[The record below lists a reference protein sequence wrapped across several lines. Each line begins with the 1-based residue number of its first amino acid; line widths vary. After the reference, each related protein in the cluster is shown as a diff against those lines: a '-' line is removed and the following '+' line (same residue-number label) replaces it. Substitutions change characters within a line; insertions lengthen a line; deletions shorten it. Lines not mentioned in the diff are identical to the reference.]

1 MTDDAADAV
10 ADDMECQEFVEL
22 VTDYLEDALDESTR
36 VRFEHHMGLC
46 PGCEVYLRQ
55 MEETA
60 ARLGAI
66 PAESLSPDAQSTL
79 LDAFRGFRR

>member
-1 MTDDAADAV
+1 MSHDPAHLS
-10 ADDMECQEFVEL
+10 CQEFVEV
-22 VTDYLEDALDESTR
+22 VTDYVEGALDADAR
-36 VRFEHHMGLC
+36 ARFEHHMGLC

-60 ARLGAI
+60 ARLGSI
-66 PAESLSPDAQSTL
+66 PVESLSPDAQSAL